1 MTEKNIHASVRKTK
15 RCASSRRATMFSLSL
30 SLSLDRTRKYLPKRE
45 KEKEEIKMFLYDEM
59 LSLSLSLCV
68 CVCVCLTFAC
78 AFSGSKPMLGSRSGS
93 CPFGAFLAPNAN
105 VRTRSPRLKVVFA
118 LIDDDDDDDDARPR
132 GVCPIIEDTKGR
144 AIIIPDEEEDIARRA
159 VPNLLTTTGVC

>member
-1 MTEKNIHASVRKTK
+1 
-15 RCASSRRATMFSLSL
+15 
-30 SLSLDRTRKYLPKRE
+30 
-45 KEKEEIKMFLYDEM
+45 MFLYDEM
-59 LSLSLSLCV
+59 LCLSLCV
-68 CVCVCLTFAC
+68 CVCVCVCMCLTFAS

-118 LIDDDDDDDDARPR
+118 LIDDDDDDARPR

-144 AIIIPDEEEDIARRA
+144 AIIPDEEEDIARRA
-159 VPNLLTTTGVC
+159 VLNLLTTVVC

>member
-15 RCASSRRATMFSLSL
+15 RCALSRRAMFSLSIYL
-30 SLSLDRTRKYLPKRE
+30 STELENISQKERKKKKRS
-45 KEKEEIKMFLYDEM
+45 KCFSIEM
-59 LSLSLSLCV
+59 LSLSLC
-68 CVCVCLTFAC
+68 CLTFAC
-78 AFSGSKPMLGSRSGS
+78 AFSGSNPMLGSRSGS

-118 LIDDDDDDDDARPR
+118 LIDDDDDDARPR

-144 AIIIPDEEEDIARRA
+144 AIIPDEEEDIARRA
-159 VPNLLTTTGVC
+159 VPNLTTVC

>member
-15 RCASSRRATMFSLSL
+15 RCASSRRATMLSL
-30 SLSLDRTRKYLPKRE
+30 SLYLFSTELENISQKERKKKKRS
-45 KEKEEIKMFLYDEM
+45 KCFSIEM
-59 LSLSLSLCV
+59 LSLSLSLSLSL
-68 CVCVCLTFAC
+68 CLTFAC

-118 LIDDDDDDDDARPR
+118 LIDDDDDDDDDARPR

>member
-1 MTEKNIHASVRKTK
+1 MRVE
-15 RCASSRRATMFSLSL
+15 SSCDVLYL
-30 SLSLDRTRKYLPKRE
+30 YLSLDRTRKYLPKRE

-59 LSLSLSLCV
+59 LSLSLSLSVCV

-118 LIDDDDDDDDARPR
+118 LIDDDDDARPR

-144 AIIIPDEEEDIARRA
+144 GIIPDEEEDIARRA
-159 VPNLLTTTGVC
+159 PNLTTVC

>member
-1 MTEKNIHASVRKTK
+1 MRQCVKRRGARRVVVR
-15 RCASSRRATMFSLSL
+15 RCSLSIYL
-30 SLSLDRTRKYLPKRE
+30 FSTELENISQKERKKKKRS
-45 KEKEEIKMFLYDEM
+45 KCFSIEM
-59 LSLSLSLCV
+59 LSLSLSLSL

-118 LIDDDDDDDDARPR
+118 LIDDDDDDARPR

-144 AIIIPDEEEDIARRA
+144 AIIPDEEEDIARRA
-159 VPNLLTTTGVC
+159 VPNLTTLC

>member
-1 MTEKNIHASVRKTK
+1 MRQCVKRRGARRVVVRRCSLSLSTDRPNSKISPKK
-15 RCASSRRATMFSLSL
+15 RERKRRDQNVSLSKCSLSL
-30 SLSLDRTRKYLPKRE
+30 SLSL
-45 KEKEEIKMFLYDEM
+45 
-59 LSLSLSLCV
+59 SL
-68 CVCVCLTFAC
+68 CVCLTFAC

>member
-1 MTEKNIHASVRKTK
+1 MRQCVKRRGARRVVVR
-15 RCASSRRATMFSLSL
+15 RCSLSL
-30 SLSLDRTRKYLPKRE
+30 SLSLSTELENIFQKERKKKKRS
-45 KEKEEIKMFLYDEM
+45 KCFSMTKCS
-59 LSLSLSLCV
+59 LSLSLSLSLS
-68 CVCVCLTFAC
+68 VCVCLTFAC

>member
-15 RCASSRRATMFSLSL
+15 RCALSRRAMFSLSIY
-30 SLSLDRTRKYLPKRE
+30 LSLDRTRKYLPKRE
-45 KEKEEIKMFLYDEM
+45 KEKEEIKMFLYRNA
-59 LSLSLSLCV
+59 LSLSLSLSL
-68 CVCVCLTFAC
+68 CLTFAC

-118 LIDDDDDDDDARPR
+118 LIDDDDDARPR

-144 AIIIPDEEEDIARRA
+144 AIIPDEEEDIARRA
-159 VPNLLTTTGVC
+159 VLNLLTTVVC